1 MIFGVVLLLLLG
13 GSHFIIALGIKGWEP
28 KWYFEKVSCMQ
39 FSIEVRT
46 GPLVFMVRI
55 GLA

>member
-1 MIFGVVLLLLLG
+1 VIFGIVLLLGG
-13 GSHFIIALGIKGWEP
+13 GSHFIITLGIEVGAE
-28 KWYFEKVSCMQ
+28 WYFEKLSCMQ
-39 FSIEVRT
+39 SSIEVRT

>member
-1 MIFGVVLLLLLG
+1 VIFGVVLLLLLG